1 MDSLATVR
9 VPSIKCIL
17 TSGRPNRWGTPVL
30 NTDRGAVNAHNALSM
45 NTLSVTRNAM
55 PDRQS
60 SPRRMLPCRLIG
72 RTLAALLMVA
82 TLMLLPPP
90 VAGLDRVH
98 FLIGTNPGGGYDQ
111 TARSLAQA
119 MIDAGAARSASFD
132 YKGGAGGTIALAHF
146 VSTHRSESNAMLV
159 TGAVMVGAI
168 VQNRPPATLA
178 QATPIARLFYEYNV
192 FAVPPSSPIRT
203 MKDVIDLLKRDPA
216 AVKWG
221 GGSRGSVDQISIAR
235 IARIAGINPARINYL
250 PFQGGGEVSAAIA
263 GGHVTIGTSGWNEL
277 APLIRAGKLRAIA
290 ITAPE
295 RVAGNPTPTLKEQG
309 VDVEISNWRGV
320 YGAPGLSA
328 EQRRSLTRAVT
339 LAVRQKSWIEA
350 LVTNGWTP
358 ALLTGADFDQF
369 VDSEHVRI
377 ESAMRDV
384 GLIK

>member
-1 MDSLATVR
+1 
-9 VPSIKCIL
+9 
-17 TSGRPNRWGTPVL
+17 
-30 NTDRGAVNAHNALSM
+30 M
-45 NTLSVTRNAM
+45 NTPSVNRKAM

-60 SPRRMLPCRLIG
+60 SPDAMLPCRAVAHALS
-72 RTLAALLMVA
+72 ALLMLAAV
-82 TLMLLPPP
+82 LLLPLS
-90 VAGLDRVH
+90 VQALDRVQ

-111 TARSLAQA
+111 TARSLARA
-119 MIDAGAARSASFD
+119 MIDAGVAQSATFD

-146 VSTHRSESNAMLV
+146 VGNHRSERNTFLV

-168 VQNRPPATLA
+168 VQNRPPASLA

-203 MKDVIDLLKRDPA
+203 MRDVIDMLKRDPA
-216 AVKWG
+216 SVKWG
-221 GGSRGSVDQISIAR
+221 GGSRGSVDQISIAQ
-235 IARIAGINPARINYL
+235 IARIAGVNPMRINYL
-250 PFQGGGEVSAAIA
+250 PFQGGGEVSAAIV
-263 GGHVTIGTSGWNEL
+263 GDHVTIGTSGWNEL

-295 RVAGNPTPTLKEQG
+295 RVAGNPTPTLREQG

-328 EQRRSLTRAVT
+328 EQRRTLTRAVT

-358 ALLTGADFDQF
+358 ALLTGPDFDQF
-369 VDSEHVRI
+369 VDSEHTRI
-377 ESAMRDV
+377 ESAMRDA

>member
-1 MDSLATVR
+1 M
-9 VPSIKCIL
+9 PS
-17 TSGRPNRWGTPVL
+17 
-30 NTDRGAVNAHNALSM
+30 
-45 NTLSVTRNAM
+45 
-55 PDRQS
+55 RQS
-60 SPRRMLPCRLIG
+60 SPGGMLPRRAIG
-72 RTLAALLMVA
+72 RAAAALLMIASVF
-82 TLMLLPPP
+82 LLLPRS
-90 VAGLDRVH
+90 VQALDRVQ

-119 MIDAGAARSASFD
+119 MIDAGAAHSATFD

-146 VSTHRSESNAMLV
+146 VGNHRGESNALLV

-168 VQNRPPATLA
+168 VQNRPPASLT

-203 MKDVIDLLKRDPA
+203 MKDVVDMLKRDPSS
-216 AVKWG
+216 VKWG

-235 IARIAGINPARINYL
+235 IARIAGVNPLRINYL

-277 APLIRAGKLRAIA
+277 APLIRSGKLRAIA

-295 RVAGNPTPTLKEQG
+295 RVAGNPTPTLREQG
-309 VDVEISNWRGV
+309 LDVEISNWRGV
-320 YGAPGLSA
+320 YGAPGLGA
-328 EQRRSLTRAVT
+328 EQRRALTRAIT

-358 ALLTGADFDQF
+358 ALLTGHDFDQF
-369 VDSEHVRI
+369 VDSEHTRI

>member
-1 MDSLATVR
+1 M
-9 VPSIKCIL
+9 PS
-17 TSGRPNRWGTPVL
+17 
-30 NTDRGAVNAHNALSM
+30 
-45 NTLSVTRNAM
+45 
-55 PDRQS
+55 RQS
-60 SPRRMLPCRLIG
+60 SPGGMLPRRAIG
-72 RTLAALLMVA
+72 RAAAALLMIASVF
-82 TLMLLPPP
+82 LLLPRS
-90 VAGLDRVH
+90 VQALDRVQ

-119 MIDAGAARSASFD
+119 MIDAGAAHSATFD

-146 VSTHRSESNAMLV
+146 VGNHRGESNALLV

-168 VQNRPPATLA
+168 VQNRPPASLT

-203 MKDVIDLLKRDPA
+203 MKDVVDMLKRDPSS
-216 AVKWG
+216 VKWG

-235 IARIAGINPARINYL
+235 IARIAGVNPLRINYL

-277 APLIRAGKLRAIA
+277 APLIRSGKLRAIA

-295 RVAGNPTPTLKEQG
+295 RVAGNPTPTLREQG
-309 VDVEISNWRGV
+309 LDVEISNWRGV
-320 YGAPGLSA
+320 YGAPGLGA
-328 EQRRSLTRAVT
+328 EQRRALTRAVT

-358 ALLTGADFDQF
+358 ALLTGPDFDQF
-369 VDSEHVRI
+369 VDSEHTRI

>member
-1 MDSLATVR
+1 M
-9 VPSIKCIL
+9 PS
-17 TSGRPNRWGTPVL
+17 
-30 NTDRGAVNAHNALSM
+30 
-45 NTLSVTRNAM
+45 
-55 PDRQS
+55 RQS
-60 SPRRMLPCRLIG
+60 SPGGMLPRRAIG
-72 RTLAALLMVA
+72 RAAAALLMIASVF
-82 TLMLLPPP
+82 LLLPRS
-90 VAGLDRVH
+90 VQALDRVQ

-119 MIDAGAARSASFD
+119 MIDAGAAHSATFD

-146 VSTHRSESNAMLV
+146 VGNHRGESNALLV

-168 VQNRPPATLA
+168 VQNRPPASLT

-203 MKDVIDLLKRDPA
+203 MKDVVDMLKRDPSS
-216 AVKWG
+216 VKWG

-235 IARIAGINPARINYL
+235 IARIAGVNPLRINYL

-277 APLIRAGKLRAIA
+277 APLIRSGKLRAIA

-295 RVAGNPTPTLKEQG
+295 RVAGNPTPTLREQG
-309 VDVEISNWRGV
+309 LDVEISNWRGV
-320 YGAPGLSA
+320 YGAPGLGA
-328 EQRRSLTRAVT
+328 EQRRALTRAVT

-358 ALLTGADFDQF
+358 ALLTGHDFDQF
-369 VDSEHVRI
+369 VDSEHTRI